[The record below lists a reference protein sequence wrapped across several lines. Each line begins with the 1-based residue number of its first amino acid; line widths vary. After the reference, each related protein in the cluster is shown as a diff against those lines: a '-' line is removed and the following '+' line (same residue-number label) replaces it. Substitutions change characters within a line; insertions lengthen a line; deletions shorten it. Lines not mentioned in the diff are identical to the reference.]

1 MTILGRNFET
11 KPPKIEKYEIEFE
24 AMPENFEGD

>member
-11 KPPKIEKYEIEFE
+11 QPPTIKKYEIEFE